1 MYGSRKFIAAFAL
14 SVSLCAGPTHAATY
28 VYVSNAEDG
37 TIGMYTMENDGTLKP
52 GAAVEAGKLVMPMNV
67 SPDKRFLFAA
77 VRSQPFSAVSYTIDR
92 ATGALK
98 LVARAPLAES
108 LPYISID
115 KSGRWLLGASYG
127 GHKVTVN
134 PIGRD
139 GNVGKESQVIPT
151 ALNAH
156 AILTDKSNKYAF
168 VPHLGTDQVF
178 QFRFDAGTGKL
189 SSNTPA
195 TVQMKS
201 RTGPRHLVVSSD
213 NKFVYLLNEL
223 TAVVTTLA
231 LDQKTGQLT
240 QVSEASAL
248 PADSKLQPGAPRVP
262 AGTGGGPARDVSN
275 DIWAS
280 DLHLTP
286 DGKFLYA
293 AERTGS
299 SIGAF
304 RVDAATGKLTFLSST
319 PVEKQP
325 RGFRIHPNGKFMVVS
340 GQQSSTISVYAIEA
354 NGGLKLLQ
362 KYPTGKD
369 TNWVEIVDIK

>member
-1 MYGSRKFIAAFAL
+1 MFGNRKIIAGFAL
-14 SVSLCAGPTHAATY
+14 SVVLWGGPTQAATY
-28 VYVSNAEDG
+28 VYVSSAEDG
-37 TIGMYTMENDGTLKP
+37 TIGMYTMANDGTLKP

-77 VRSQPFSAVSYTIDR
+77 VRSKPHYAVSYSIDR

-98 LVARAPLAES
+98 LVAKGLLVES
-108 LPYISID
+108 LPYIYSD
-115 KSGRWLLGASYG
+115 KTGRWLLGASYG

-134 PIGRD
+134 PIGKD
-139 GNVGKESQVIPT
+139 GKVGKESQVIPT

-156 AILTDKSNKYAF
+156 AILTDQSNKYAF

-178 QFRFDAGTGKL
+178 QFRFDAKTGKL

-195 TVQMKS
+195 TVQIKS
-201 RTGPRHLVVSSD
+201 GSGPRHLVVSKD

-231 LDQKTGQLT
+231 LDQKTGLLT

-248 PADSKLQPGAPRVP
+248 PADSKLRPGAPRVP
-262 AGTGGGPARDVSN
+262 AGGKDAPRDVSN

-293 AERTGS
+293 AERTS
-299 SIGAF
+299 SSLGAF
-304 RVDAATGKLTFLSST
+304 SVDAKTGKLTFLSST

-354 NGGLKLLQ
+354 NGGLKLLS

-369 TNWVEIVDIK
+369 TNWVEIVDIN

>member
-1 MYGSRKFIAAFAL
+1 
-14 SVSLCAGPTHAATY
+14 
-28 VYVSNAEDG
+28 
-37 TIGMYTMENDGTLKP
+37 LKP
-52 GAAVEAGKLVMPMNV
+52 GAAIEAGKLVMPMNV

-98 LVARAPLAES
+98 LVAKAPLAES
-108 LPYISID
+108 LPYITTD
-115 KSGRWLLGASYG
+115 KSGKWLLGASYG

-134 PIGRD
+134 PIGSD
-139 GNVGKESQVIPT
+139 GKVGKESQVIPT

-156 AILTDKSNKYAF
+156 AILTDKSNQYAF
-168 VPHLGTDQVF
+168 VPHLGSDQVF
-178 QFRFDAGTGKL
+178 QFRFDARTGKL

-201 RTGPRHLVVSSD
+201 KSGPRHLVFSND

-231 LDQKTGQLT
+231 LDQKTGLLT
-240 QVSEASAL
+240 QVSEASSL
-248 PADSKLQPGAPRVP
+248 PGDSKLQPGAPRVP
-262 AGTGGGPARDVSN
+262 TGTSGGPARDVSN

-304 RVDAATGKLTFLSST
+304 SVDTATGKLTFLSST
-319 PVEKQP
+319 AVEKQP
-325 RGFRIHPNGKFMVVS
+325 RGFRIHPSGKFLVVS

-369 TNWVEIVDIK
+369 TNWVEIVDVK

>member
-1 MYGSRKFIAAFAL
+1 MHGNRKFIVGFAL
-14 SVSLCAGPTHAATY
+14 SVGLWGGPTQAATY

-37 TIGMYTMENDGTLKP
+37 TIGMYTMANDGTLKP

-77 VRSQPFSAVSYTIDR
+77 VRSKPLSAVSYTIDR

-98 LVARAPLAES
+98 LVAKGPLVES
-108 LPYISID
+108 LPYITSD
-115 KSGRWLLGASYG
+115 KTGKWLLGASYG

-134 PIGRD
+134 PIGND
-139 GNVGKESQVIPT
+139 GKVGKESQVIPT

-178 QFRFDAGTGKL
+178 QFRFDAKTGKL

-195 TVQMKS
+195 TVQIKS
-201 RTGPRHLVVSSD
+201 RSGPRHLIVSND

-231 LDQKTGQLT
+231 LDQKTGLLT

-248 PADSKLQPGAPRVP
+248 PADSKLRPGAPRVP
-262 AGTGGGPARDVSN
+262 AGGKDAPRDVSN

-293 AERTGS
+293 AERTS
-299 SIGAF
+299 SSLGAF
-304 RVDAATGKLTFLSST
+304 SVDAKTGKLTFLSST

-354 NGGLKLLQ
+354 NGGLKLLN

>member
-1 MYGSRKFIAAFAL
+1 MRVATTVVGFILSIVLAA
-14 SVSLCAGPTHAATY
+14 VPAGAATF

-37 TIGMYTMENDGTLKP
+37 TIGAYTMEADGTLKP
-52 GAAVEAGKLVMPMNV
+52 GERVDAGKLVMPMSV

-77 VRSQPFSAVSYTIDR
+77 IRSQPFSAASYTIDQK
-92 ATGALK
+92 TGALK
-98 LVARAPLAES
+98 LVAKVPLAES
-108 LPYISID
+108 LPYIHAD
-115 KSGRWLLGASYG
+115 KTGRWLLGASYG

-139 GNVGKESQVIPT
+139 GKIGAETQIIPT

-156 AILTDKSNKYAF
+156 AIMTDKTNRFAF
-168 VPHLGTDQVF
+168 VPHLGTDQIF
-178 QFRFDAGTGKL
+178 QFRFDPRTGKL
-189 SSNTPA
+189 ASNTPA
-195 TVQMKS
+195 TVQIKAKH
-201 RTGPRHLVVSSD
+201 GPRHIIISND
-213 NKFVYLLNEL
+213 NKYAYLLNEL

-231 LDQKTGQLT
+231 LDAKTGLLT
-240 QVSEASAL
+240 QKSEASAL
-248 PADSKLQPGAPRVP
+248 PPDTKLQPGAPRVP
-262 AGTGGGPARDVSN
+262 AGATGGPARDTSN
-275 DIWAS
+275 DVWAS

-293 AERTGS
+293 AERTS
-299 SIGAF
+299 STLGVF
-304 RVDAATGKLTFLSST
+304 SVDAATGKLTYLSST

-325 RGFRIHPNGKFMVVS
+325 RGFRISPNGKFMVVT

-369 TNWVEIVDIK
+369 SNWVEIVDVK